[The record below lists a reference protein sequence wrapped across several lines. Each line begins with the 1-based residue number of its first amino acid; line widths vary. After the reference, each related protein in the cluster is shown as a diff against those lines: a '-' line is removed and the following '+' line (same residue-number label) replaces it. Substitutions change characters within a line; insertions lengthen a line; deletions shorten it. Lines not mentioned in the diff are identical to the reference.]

1 MRFLDPKE
9 EVIKIKITP
18 YGKYLL
24 SMGKFNPAYYAF
36 FDNDILYDSAYT
48 ELAGNEL
55 QNDIENRILNE
66 TPRLEGQTK
75 FEGAETTVFTK
86 NSNISNALD
95 QTKKLERALTL
106 MKRYGR
112 GDVGITDELIRG
124 VKVVWAPKPPDI
136 FKMQEEIEKLK
147 IANESLF
154 DMLAELKNK
163 DEQLFVSFHDTLS
176 KFVTLE
182 NSKQETVV
190 ETSFFDWEIKTGF
203 LAWSAGAPYD
213 LAVPSVGIL
222 LRREYWAFDLEGGF
236 TPWSR
241 KDELGKRGDAMLMGS
256 FAVFPRR
263 MLAYKAGI
271 FSGWEFLSKT
281 DNWTM
286 KVLGVAAGPSIKW
299 KIFEGFGGYSYSRLS
314 TLYNS
319 DRWVSGFIFHFNIK
333 FLVN

>member
-1 MRFLDPKE
+1 MKTILKKITFYLFTVVLFFCPLKAQDSGSIWIKTNEPGSADFNDNTIDKNALTFLDSLMKRE
-9 EVIKIKITP
+9 DIVVSFL
-18 YGKYLL
+18 GAADNL
-24 SMGKFNPAYYAF
+24 SWRG
-36 FDNDILYDSAYT
+36 
-48 ELAGNEL
+48 
-55 QNDIENRILNE
+55 
-66 TPRLEGQTK
+66 
-75 FEGAETTVFTK
+75 FTK